1 MDRKSLKKPVKV
13 HVRLHDNMRTGHD
26 DHLTPLKPLDLSK
39 IKKFSDL
46 TDAMSQTAFG
56 GRLVGESVETLVQM
70 SRDKDTFVILT
81 LSGAM
86 TVAKMGLLVCDMIDR
101 GLVHAIVSTGALM
114 AHGLVEATGMTHFKV
129 PHNMNDEEM
138 YLAGYDRIYDTIELE
153 KNLDDLEVLIYK
165 IMDGIDPHKI
175 LSSQYI
181 NEQIGKYLSKH
192 SKQRG
197 ILKSAYEKG
206 VPVYVPA
213 FTDSELGLDLA
224 LYNRLRVDEG
234 QKIRKFDPFLDLEHY
249 SHLIDKQKKIGIFTI
264 GGGVPRNWA
273 QQVTCY
279 LDIIEQRKA
288 VRSEK
293 SVKAKVENPS
303 TLLRT
308 REPLMFSY
316 GLRICPEPV
325 EWGGLSG
332 CTYSEG
338 ISWGKFQPHELGSR
352 FCEVPADATI
362 VWPLILKVALEKL
375 GKKKI
380 KKNIFAGK
388 KAIKEISELVAKNY
402 KLTCK
407 L

>member
-1 MDRKSLKKPVKV
+1 MATKTQNYGRTHEK
-13 HVRLHDNMRTGHD
+13 LHTGFS

-39 IKKFSDL
+39 IKTFSDL
-46 TDAMSQTAFG
+46 TDAMSNTAFG
-56 GRLVGESVETLVQM
+56 GRLVGEAVDTLVQM
-70 SRDKDTFVILT
+70 SKDKDTFVILT

-86 TVAKMGLLVCDMIDR
+86 TVAKMGLLVTEMIDK
-101 GLVHAIVSTGALM
+101 GLVNAVVSTGALM
-114 AHGLVEATGMTHFKV
+114 AHGLVESQGMSHFKV
-129 PHNMNDEEM
+129 PHNMDDKEM
-138 YLAGYDRIYDTIELE
+138 YLAGYNRVYDTIELE
-153 KNLDDLEVLIYK
+153 QNLDNTEEMFFK
-165 IMDGIDPHKI
+165 ILDKIDPEKI
-175 LSSQYI
+175 LSSRLL
-181 NEQIGKYLSKH
+181 NEEIGKYLSQNF
-192 SKQRG
+192 KQRG

-206 VPVYVPA
+206 VPVFVPA

-224 LYNRLRVDEG
+224 LYNRLRLDEG

-293 SVKAKVENPS
+293 SKGKNPS
-303 TLLRT
+303 TSLRAGD
-308 REPLMFSY
+308 PLMFSY

-362 VWPLILKVALEKL
+362 VWPLILKAALEKL
-375 GKKKI
+375 GKKVI

-388 KAIKEISELVAKNY
+388 KAVKEIEEEVEKNY
-402 KLTCK
+402 KVY
-407 L
+407 

>member
-1 MDRKSLKKPVKV
+1 MTKTSQNYGRT
-13 HVRLHDNMRTGHD
+13 HEGLHTGFS
-26 DHLTPLKPLDLSK
+26 DHLTPLKPLDLNK

-46 TDAMSQTAFG
+46 TDAMSNTAFG
-56 GRLVGESVETLVQM
+56 GRLVGEAVETLVAM
-70 SRDKDTFVILT
+70 SKDKDTFVILT

-86 TVAKMGLLVCDMIDR
+86 TVAKMGLLVTDMIEK
-101 GLVHAIVSTGALM
+101 GLVNAVISTGALM
-114 AHGLVEATGMTHFKV
+114 AHGLVESQGMSHFKV
-129 PHNMNDEEM
+129 PHNMDDKEM
-138 YLAGYDRIYDTIELE
+138 YLAGYNRVYDTIELE
-153 KNLDDLEVLIYK
+153 QNLDNTEE
-165 IMDGIDPHKI
+165 MFFKI
-175 LSSQYI
+175 LDKINPEKVLSSRFL
-181 NEQIGKYLSKH
+181 NEEIGKYLSKNTKH
-192 SKQRG
+192 RG

-206 VPVYVPA
+206 VPVFVPA

-224 LYNRLRVDEG
+224 LYNRLRLDEG

-288 VRSEK
+288 VRGDPST
-293 SVKAKVENPS
+293 SSTLSKAEVLRVNKNKVEKV
-303 TLLRT
+303 
-308 REPLMFSY
+308 PLMFSY

-332 CTYSEG
+332 CTYTEG

-352 FCEVPADATI
+352 FCEVPADATV
-362 VWPLILKVALEKL
+362 VWPLILKSALEKL

-388 KAIKEISELVAKNY
+388 KAVLEIEEEVEKNY
-402 KLTCK
+402 QIHNL
-407 L
+407 